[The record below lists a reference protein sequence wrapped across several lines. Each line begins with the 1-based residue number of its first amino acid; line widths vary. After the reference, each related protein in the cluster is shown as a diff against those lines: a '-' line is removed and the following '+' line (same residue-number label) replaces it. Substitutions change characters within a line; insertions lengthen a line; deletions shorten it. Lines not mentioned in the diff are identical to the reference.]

1 MSSLAE
7 HRTRLVA
14 CFALVT
20 LVLHPAGAGAAD
32 DDVWAVATAI
42 LAAELLREV
51 IHTVF
56 VERRMAVDTIALVAR
71 WRWASTWP
79 G

>member
-1 MSSLAE
+1 
-7 HRTRLVA
+7 VA

-20 LVLHPAGAGAAD
+20 LAPGGVLHPAGAGAAD

-56 VERRMAVDTIALVAR
+56 VERRMGVDTIALVAMLAR